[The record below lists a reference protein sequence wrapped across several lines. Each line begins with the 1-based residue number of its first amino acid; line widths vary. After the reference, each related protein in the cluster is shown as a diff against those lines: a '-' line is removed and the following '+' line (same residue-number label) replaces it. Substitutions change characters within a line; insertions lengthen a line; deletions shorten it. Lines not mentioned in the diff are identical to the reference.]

1 MDEGNLCVVNQN
13 SVSKVTRSCSDVIVS
28 IIDYCTF
35 CATFI
40 KTLVE
45 RFKLQQLVYTWSY
58 IVLPDS

>member
-13 SVSKVTRSCSDVIVS
+13 SVSKVKRSSSDAIVS

-45 RFKLQQLVYTWSY
+45 RFK
-58 IVLPDS
+58 